1 MPRITTNGAAND
13 IRVRMSRIDADTYKK
28 IIKFN
33 VTHAKYILPL
43 QLALHAAGFHSSEVH
58 KQAETV
64 LNDIGYLAEG

>member
-1 MPRITTNGAAND
+1 
-13 IRVRMSRIDADTYKK
+13 MSRIDATTYKK

-43 QLALHAAGFHSSEVH
+43 QLALHAAEFHSSEVH